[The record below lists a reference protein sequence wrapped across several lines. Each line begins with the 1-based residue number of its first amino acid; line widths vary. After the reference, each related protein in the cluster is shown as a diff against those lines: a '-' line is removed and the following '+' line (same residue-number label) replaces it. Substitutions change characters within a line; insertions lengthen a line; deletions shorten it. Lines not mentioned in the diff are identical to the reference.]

1 MFFILIFL
9 NLSKHKELCDT
20 RKLTLTISHGQADVE
35 RVFSLNK
42 NREIGNVNYD
52 IMSKVKDHLITNKT
66 MLNEFKVPSKM
77 LQYAQSARHKYEV

>member
-9 NLSKHKELCDT
+9 NLSKHKKLCDT

-42 NREIGNVNYD
+42 NREIW
-52 IMSKVKDHLITNKT
+52 K
-66 MLNEFKVPSKM
+66 
-77 LQYAQSARHKYEV
+77 R